1 MCEMVTWLVLQLL
14 FYQTGVEV
22 SGAPRQDEVADFVNF
37 TNILG
42 QPCWAA
48 GRAGGET
55 GWRGHANTTFTPTSP
70 FLAVFWGGGTLCATR
85 ALFSPLASLK
95 PDT

>member
-1 MCEMVTWLVLQLL
+1 MMTWLVFQLL

-22 SGAPRQDEVADFVNF
+22 SGAPGQDEVASFVSF

-42 QPCWAA
+42 RPCWAA
-48 GRAGGET
+48 RRAGGET
-55 GWRGHANTTFTPTSP
+55 GWLGHANNTYAPTS
-70 FLAVFWGGGTLCATR
+70 LLVVSSGGGTLRATR
-85 ALFSPLASLK
+85 ALFSPLVSLK

>member
-1 MCEMVTWLVLQLL
+1 MCGMMTWRVFQLL
-14 FYQTGVEV
+14 FYQTGVGV
-22 SGAPRQDEVADFVNF
+22 SGAPRQDEVANFVNF

-55 GWRGHANTTFTPTSP
+55 GWLGHANNTYAPTS
-70 FLAVFWGGGTLCATR
+70 LLTVDGLRGGGTLCCHPRFVLATR
-85 ALFSPLASLK
+85 
-95 PDT
+95 